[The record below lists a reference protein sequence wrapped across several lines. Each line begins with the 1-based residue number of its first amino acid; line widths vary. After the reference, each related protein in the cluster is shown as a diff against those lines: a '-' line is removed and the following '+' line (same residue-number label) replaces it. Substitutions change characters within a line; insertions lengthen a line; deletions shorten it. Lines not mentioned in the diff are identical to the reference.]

1 MTNVHAT
8 NEDRE
13 ETKEIIRILR
23 DEYDQY
29 ESEADSRNREKILG
43 KLNEIVTEWIKEV
56 SEKTGKSKEFIE

>member
-43 KLNEIVTEWIKEV
+43 KLNEIVTEWIKEGV
-56 SEKTGKSKEFIE
+56 EARSNQGESK

>member
-56 SEKTGKSKEFIE
+56 SEKIGKSKEFIE

>member
-29 ESEADSRNREKILG
+29 ESEADCRNREKILG

-56 SEKTGKSKEFIE
+56 SEKTGKTKEFID